1 MQAGRRASH
10 RKRPRFIMS
19 TRLSAGSLLFAVV
32 LLALAAGR
40 SHDVRA
46 QSLSVGFTDHEIIL
60 INMPQY
66 QQVQQQLQADFD
78 ASQESLQALYADY
91 QERLERYQRQQSLL
105 SEDRRL
111 EREQELVQLQE
122 QIQTEAQSQ
131 DQQLAARQAEL
142 MQPLLELIQ
151 DAINEVAEAN
161 GLDIVLRTRV
171 GTEPLL
177 LYVNPD
183 TVQDITLHV
192 ARAMGLDV
200 DEEGAADA
208 AAASDAN

>member
-1 MQAGRRASH
+1 
-10 RKRPRFIMS
+10 MS

-151 DAINEVAEAN
+151 DAINEVAESN

>member
-1 MQAGRRASH
+1 
-10 RKRPRFIMS
+10 MS

-151 DAINEVAEAN
+151 DAINEVADAN